1 MKNTIPA
8 SLAAAI
14 SLIQGE
20 HSPDGLAVIF
30 PDERGTWYIA
40 DLCWL
45 DELCALMASDVPY
58 ERDNA
63 IGIWINSCGPLT
75 GFARYASQDAA
86 QSADL
91 DRILTEQ
98 QAERSNEPNTPVVA
112 VIHAPE
118 WAFPPSQQERLLDG
132 LEASGYWSAY
142 SDDLAAIEETLT
154 ADLGGYYGWRVD
166 LRLECIG
173 KCAKSERYTGI
184 LTASIVG

>member
-8 SLAAAI
+8 SLASAI

-45 DELCALMASDVPY
+45 DELCALMAADVPY

-75 GFARYASQDAA
+75 GFSEYPSREAA

-91 DRILTEQ
+91 DRILAEQ
-98 QAERSNEPNTPVVA
+98 QTGREINMPYPKAR
-112 VIHAPE
+112 
-118 WAFPPSQQERLLDG
+118 RL
-132 LEASGYWSAY
+132 ARAAY
-142 SDDLAAIEETLT
+142 NGIPTAAT
-154 ADLGGYYGWRVD
+154 V
-166 LRLECIG
+166 
-173 KCAKSERYTGI
+173 
-184 LTASIVG
+184 

>member
-14 SLIQGE
+14 NLIQGE
-20 HSPDGLAVIF
+20 HSPDGLAIIF
-30 PDERGTWYIA
+30 PWGGSYYLT

-45 DELCALMASDVPY
+45 DELCALMESEHET
-58 ERDNA
+58 ERANA
-63 IGIWINSCGPLT
+63 VGIWINSCGPLT

-118 WAFPPSQQERLLDG
+118 WAFPQPQQERLLDG

-142 SDDLAAIEETLT
+142 SDDLEAIAETLT
-154 ADLGGYYGWRVD
+154 ADMGGFYGWRVD
-166 LRLECIG
+166 ICLECIG
-173 KCAKSERYTGI
+173 KCAKSDRYIGI
-184 LTASIVG
+184 VTASIVG